1 MALLRLI
8 LGVVIATATFNNI
21 PVFAQETWEVKI
33 PQRAVHELYHT
44 QYHDVDV
51 GHISSTEYEKIDS
64 EFLRKI
70 AESEGTPL
78 ELASKQ
84 HGDIRDW
91 LIEKAREYKGNQ
103 VTATIDDFAA
113 TPLGNIS
120 QQCYDDVM
128 KFFTDLESLQPY
140 AMKSKC
146 WKFAHFKLT
155 LGKVNYCTVK

>member
-1 MALLRLI
+1 MALLRFI
-8 LGVVIATATFNNI
+8 LSVVLASATFNNI
-21 PVFAQETWEVKI
+21 PVFAQETWKVKI
-33 PQRAVHELYHT
+33 PQRAVPELYHT
-44 QYHDVDV
+44 QYHDV
-51 GHISSTEYEKIDS
+51 GHISSTDYEKIDS

-103 VTATIDDFAA
+103 VKATIGGFAA

-146 WKFAHFKLT
+146 WKFAHFKLS
-155 LGKVNYCTVK
+155 LEK